1 MSDKIIQFDNFTIEP
16 IVGLELFK
24 TNSRLLNKLKL
35 DIEQNNSYEI
45 HQLYKT
51 IHFRLIFS
59 FFSFQ
64 NIT

>member
-1 MSDKIIQFDNFTIEP
+1 MSNKIQMIQFDDYSIEP
-16 IVGLELFK
+16 IVDLEIFK

-51 IHFRLIFS
+51 IHFR
-59 FFSFQ
+59 
-64 NIT
+64 

>member
-1 MSDKIIQFDNFTIEP
+1 MTDKNQLIQFDNYSIDP
-16 IVGLELFK
+16 IVGLELFR

-51 IHFRLIFS
+51 IHFRLSLKFILK
-59 FFSFQ
+59 
-64 NIT
+64 